1 MSDVDL
7 KNKYLR
13 RAHHL
18 SGGNTKRRLQAS
30 VGPLSDI
37 MRAKPSTV
45 WSSGGSS
52 EQNDS
57 DIYSQRRTSSQH
69 LHSQTSPT
77 IEVNNISPTLSPNI
91 QQSHPITSS
100 SLPTLH
106 QSHGHSLSLPRQKI
120 SVDTSDLENQLRT
133 QTDVNKELKRLLIAS
148 VGRDLELRL
157 EQIAREKAELSQ
169 DLDLSLQQVMS
180 NYEELDQVSIE
191 CDIWRTKF
199 IASRVMIDELASWKA
214 ELSLQFRECR
224 RALQYM
230 MQERGEIVQ
239 ALVDCN
245 AHLQLAHK
253 ELHGLIETHSNTVYS
268 TSSTSSNV
276 ATVSPVQYASSSGL
290 RPGVRVTA
298 VDLAHSNTLD
308 ARNLTPQLHRMSTRL
323 PNVFIKSRSVP
334 IMTPHLNMEPT
345 AGERL
350 AQRVMKLR
358 TTGQRNRES
367 SPPLPKLLLTDEDLI
382 HHHHRSN
389 TATDNMMGSSLPPL
403 SRRLF
408 HFGAKAL
415 EDPFRIPFHCSKC
428 SGKIIIV

>member
-1 MSDVDL
+1 M
-7 KNKYLR
+7 
-13 RAHHL
+13 
-18 SGGNTKRRLQAS
+18 
-30 VGPLSDI
+30 
-37 MRAKPSTV
+37 
-45 WSSGGSS
+45 
-52 EQNDS
+52 
-57 DIYSQRRTSSQH
+57 
-69 LHSQTSPT
+69 
-77 IEVNNISPTLSPNI
+77 NNISPTLSPNI

-276 ATVSPVQYASSSGL
+276 ATVSPVQYASSSGISSMYISCL
-290 RPGVRVTA
+290 IYTCLKLKFCRFKTRSE
-298 VDLAHSNTLD
+298 SN
-308 ARNLTPQLHRMSTRL
+308 
-323 PNVFIKSRSVP
+323 
-334 IMTPHLNMEPT
+334 
-345 AGERL
+345 
-350 AQRVMKLR
+350 
-358 TTGQRNRES
+358 S
-367 SPPLPKLLLTDEDLI
+367 S
-382 HHHHRSN
+382 
-389 TATDNMMGSSLPPL
+389 
-403 SRRLF
+403 
-408 HFGAKAL
+408 
-415 EDPFRIPFHCSKC
+415 
-428 SGKIIIV
+428 